1 MTPRNLH
8 RIYFMIGILII
19 LGISFI
25 DLICGDISLV
35 IKDLFQEGSL
45 SNRVLFQLRLPRVL
59 TASLAGA
66 ALALSGLQ
74 MQSIFRNPLADPHI
88 MGISS
93 GASLGAALVTMAGV
107 SSPLLMGLGT
117 ASASCAGAATAACVI
132 IATSRRCSSS
142 TLLIFGIMMSFAVNA
157 LVSIVQFSSSEEGLK
172 LFYSWS
178 AGSFAGNSY
187 AEVVMMFIAFVVGC
201 SLCAVNSK
209 GLNIILFGDEFA
221 KHAGASPERIRSLA
235 MVSCCL
241 LTGVVTAFCGPLGF
255 VGIISPH
262 IARWIFKTAS
272 HRSLIIGTSLI
283 GASISLGADLIIQ
296 LSSIPLPAGSVM
308 AIIGTPFVIAI
319 MSKGGLNPVKK

>member
-1 MTPRNLH
+1 
-8 RIYFMIGILII
+8 MIGILII

-117 ASASCAGAATAACVI
+117 ASASFAGAAAAACVI

-235 MVSCCL
+235 MVSCCM

-283 GASISLGADLIIQ
+283 GACISLGADLIIQ

-319 MSKGGLNPVKK
+319 MSKGGLNPEKK

>member
-1 MTPRNLH
+1 MTSRNLH

-19 LGISFI
+19 SGISFI
-25 DLICGDISLV
+25 DLICGDINLV
-35 IKDLFQEGSL
+35 VNDLFQEGSL

-93 GASLGAALVTMAGV
+93 GASLGAALVTMVGA
-107 SSPLLMGLGT
+107 STPLLMGLGT
-117 ASASCAGAATAACVI
+117 ASAAFAGAAASACVI
-132 IATSRRCSSS
+132 IAASRRCSSS

-178 AGSFAGNSY
+178 AGSFARNSY
-187 AEVVMMFIAFVVGC
+187 AEVMMMLIAFAVGC
-201 SLCAVNSK
+201 VLCAMNSK

-221 KHAGASPERIRSLA
+221 RHAGASPERIRSLA

-262 IARWIFKTAS
+262 IARWIFKTSS
-272 HRSLIIGTSLI
+272 HRSLIIGSAII
-283 GASISLGADLIIQ
+283 GASISLGADLMIQ

-308 AIIGTPFVIAI
+308 AIIGTPFVLAI
-319 MSKGGLNPVKK
+319 MSKGGLNPAKK

>member
-1 MTPRNLH
+1 
-8 RIYFMIGILII
+8 MIGILII
-19 LGISFI
+19 SGISFI
-25 DLICGDISLV
+25 DLICGDINLV
-35 IKDLFQEGSL
+35 INDLFLEGSL

-59 TASLAGA
+59 TAGLAGA

-93 GASLGAALVTMAGV
+93 GASLGAALVTMAGA
-107 SSPLLMGLGT
+107 STPLLMGLGT
-117 ASASCAGAATAACVI
+117 ASAAFAGAAASACVI
-132 IATSRRCSSS
+132 IAASRRCSSS

-187 AEVVMMFIAFVVGC
+187 AEVMMMFIAFAVGC
-201 SLCAVNSK
+201 VLCAVNSK

-221 KHAGASPERIRSLA
+221 RHAGASPERIRSLA

-262 IARWIFKTAS
+262 IARWIFKTSS
-272 HRSLIIGTSLI
+272 HRSLIIGSAII
-283 GASISLGADLIIQ
+283 GACISLGADLIIQ

-308 AIIGTPFVIAI
+308 AIIGTPFVLAI